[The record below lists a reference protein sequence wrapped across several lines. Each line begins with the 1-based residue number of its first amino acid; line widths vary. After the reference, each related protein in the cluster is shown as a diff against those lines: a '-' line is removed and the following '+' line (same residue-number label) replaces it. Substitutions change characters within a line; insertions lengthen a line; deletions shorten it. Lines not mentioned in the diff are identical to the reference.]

1 MSNGTAIINSSAE
14 LKRKKRRKLLGRIRR
29 CTGLY
34 MMLVIPV
41 AYVILFNYVPMYGI
55 SIAFQKFNPR
65 MGFFGSEWIG
75 LYHFNRLFTS
85 PTLFRVIFNSIVI
98 NIYGLL
104 AGFPLP
110 ILLAIGLNHMLSLK
124 IKKSIQFIT
133 FVPHFFSVVILV
145 GIINQLLGTRFG
157 LVNQFLTAIGGS
169 SIDFLGPAANYRH
182 LFVWSGIWQG
192 LGYSAVLYIAALS
205 SVDPEMH
212 EAAIID
218 GASIW
223 KRVIHIDLPTIAP
236 TVVIMM
242 IFAIGGLMSGVSL
255 EKTLLMQ
262 NALNLP
268 VSEVLSSYV
277 YRIGIMSGTPDFS
290 FGTAVGL
297 FQTIVSLMLITLSN
311 FLARRISGSGLF

>member
-1 MSNGTAIINSSAE
+1 
-14 LKRKKRRKLLGRIRR
+14 
-29 CTGLY
+29 
-34 MMLVIPV
+34 
-41 AYVILFNYVPMYGI
+41 
-55 SIAFQKFNPR
+55 
-65 MGFFGSEWIG
+65 
-75 LYHFNRLFTS
+75 
-85 PTLFRVIFNSIVI
+85 
-98 NIYGLL
+98 
-104 AGFPLP
+104 
-110 ILLAIGLNHMLSLK
+110 
-124 IKKSIQFIT
+124 
-133 FVPHFFSVVILV
+133 
-145 GIINQLLGTRFG
+145 
-157 LVNQFLTAIGGS
+157 
-169 SIDFLGPAANYRH
+169 
-182 LFVWSGIWQG
+182 
-192 LGYSAVLYIAALS
+192 S